1 MFRKLISALLGLAL
15 LVTSTAAYAVPT
27 EPAYSEHK
35 VQEIWAKGF
44 KGEGVTVAV
53 IDQGIN
59 LAHEYFTGQ
68 VVDGLCVYQAQSQS
82 LCPNGSKYQTG
93 IQAASQRFENGVIV
107 SNESHG
113 NMVSGLIAGNP
124 NEQAPGG
131 VAPKAKL
138 LVANTDLALPSLVSA
153 LTYIYDNREK
163 YNIVAVSMSFG
174 TGGGSSREFM
184 VDCNLN
190 PDYAQLKATLS
201 KLRSAGIMPFAAS
214 GNGFILNE
222 ITWNAPTCLNEAV
235 SIGAIDQRGK
245 VSVYTTMN
253 SKVELLGTDYA
264 KSANT
269 VGYKPAGG
277 TSAATPTVA
286 AGYALLRQAFPSA
299 SAQVVLD
306 AMKQSGRLID
316 DVVRKQI
323 PVMDLLAAYNILS
336 NSPTNPTPNPGST
349 PVAPTPTPSP
359 TPPASSSGKAPITFT
374 TIPGNL
380 VITIKGFVGKEFKA
394 KIGNHW
400 IRMSPITDMSGLGYT
415 KIVHKVASKTTVKY
429 IAYIDGKKITSGSI
443 RIR

>member
-1 MFRKLISALLGLAL
+1 VFRKLVSGLLGLAL
-15 LVTSTAAYAVPT
+15 LVTSTTAYAVPP
-27 EPAYSEHK
+27 EPAYADHK

-68 VVDGLCVYQAQSQS
+68 VVDGICVYQTQSQS
-82 LCPNGSKYQTG
+82 LCPNGTKYQTG
-93 IQAASQRFENGVIV
+93 IQAASQRFDKGAIV

-113 NMVSGLIAGNP
+113 NMVSGLIAGKP

-131 VAPKAKL
+131 IAPNAKL
-138 LVANTDLALPSLVSA
+138 LMANTDLALPSLVSA

-174 TGGGSSREFM
+174 TGGGSTREYM
-184 VDCNLN
+184 LDCNLN

-201 KLRSAGIMPFAAS
+201 KLRSVGIMPFAAS

-235 SIGAIDQRGK
+235 TIGAIDQRGK
-245 VSVYTTMN
+245 VSMYSTMN

-264 KSANT
+264 KSAYT
-269 VGYKPAGG
+269 EGYRPAGG
-277 TSAATPTVA
+277 TSAATPVVA

-299 SAQVVLD
+299 SPQLVLD

-336 NSPTNPTPNPGST
+336 TTPSNPTPSPSSS
-349 PVAPTPTPSP
+349 PVAPTPSP
-359 TPPASSSGKAPITFT
+359 TPAPPVSSSSKSSIVFT
-374 TIPGNL
+374 TTPGNL
-380 VITIKGFVGKEFKA
+380 VITINGFAGKEFKA
-394 KIGNHW
+394 KIGNTW
-400 IRMSPITDMSGLGYT
+400 IRIP
-415 KIVHKVASKTTVKY
+415 KIVESGRGFIQIVRKAVSKTTVKY
-429 IAYIDGKKITSGSI
+429 IAYIDGKKITSGSVLI
-443 RIR
+443 R

>member
-1 MFRKLISALLGLAL
+1 MFRKLVSGLLGLAL
-15 LVTSTAAYAVPT
+15 LITSTTAYAVPP
-27 EPAYSEHK
+27 EPAYADHK

-68 VVDGLCVYQAQSQS
+68 VVDGICVYQTQSQS
-82 LCPNGSKYQTG
+82 LCPNGTKYQTG
-93 IQAASQRFENGVIV
+93 IQAASQRFDKGAIV

-113 NMVSGLIAGNP
+113 NMVSGLIAGKP

-131 VAPKAKL
+131 IAPNAKL
-138 LVANTDLALPSLVSA
+138 LMANTDLALPSLVSA

-174 TGGGSSREFM
+174 TGGGSTREYM
-184 VDCNLN
+184 LDCNLN

-201 KLRSAGIMPFAAS
+201 KLRSVGIMPFAAS

-222 ITWNAPTCLNEAV
+222 ITWNAPTCLSEAV
-235 SIGAIDQRGK
+235 TIGAIDQRGK
-245 VSVYTTMN
+245 VSMYSTMN

-264 KSANT
+264 KSAYT
-269 VGYKPAGG
+269 EGYKPAGG
-277 TSAATPTVA
+277 TSAATPVVA

-299 SAQVVLD
+299 SPQLVLD

-323 PVMDLLAAYNILS
+323 PVLDLLAAYNILS
-336 NSPTNPTPNPGST
+336 TTPSNPTPST
-349 PVAPTPTPSP
+349 SSSPVAPTPSP
-359 TPPASSSGKAPITFT
+359 TPTPPVSSSSKSSIVFT
-374 TIPGNL
+374 TTPGNL
-380 VITIKGFVGKEFKA
+380 VITINGFAGKEFKA
-394 KIGNHW
+394 KIGNTW
-400 IRMSPITDMSGLGYT
+400 IKIP
-415 KIVHKVASKTTVKY
+415 KIVESGRGFIQIVRKAVSKTTVKY
-429 IAYIDGKKITSGSI
+429 IAYIDGKKITSGSVLI
-443 RIR
+443 R